1 MILASIDIGTNTVLL
16 LIARLEDDGSIIPL
30 VTEQRIP
37 RLGRGVDEKR
47 NLSPA
52 SIERV
57 IDVLR
62 GYQPAIAAH
71 RPASI
76 IVCGTSAVRDAANRE
91 EFARLVKAK
100 TGYAL
105 EILTGEEEALWG
117 YRGAISGVPHVERAT
132 VVDIGGG
139 STEIAIGDSVSVSH
153 RISIDIGSVRLTERY
168 FRHDPPAPDEL
179 VSATQTT
186 RAALAQTAGFPF
198 TGSKLIGVAG
208 TATSLALLV
217 QKRKQFD
224 IRAVTN
230 YRLSRRA
237 IEEIFRTLQSMSS
250 TAIRD
255 LSDAMEGRNDVIT
268 AGSLILREVM
278 AYCNFE
284 EIIVSERGV
293 RYGLLLREAEKMR

>member
-16 LIARLEDDGSIIPL
+16 LIARLEDDASIIPL
-30 VTEQRIP
+30 VTEQRVP

-52 SIERV
+52 SMERV

-62 GYQPAIAAH
+62 GYQPAIVAH

-76 IVCGTSAVRDAANRE
+76 VVCGTSAVRDAANKD

-100 TGYAL
+100 TGYTL
-105 EILTGEEEALWG
+105 EILTGQEEALWG
-117 YRGAISGVPHVERAT
+117 FRGAISGVPQVERAT

-139 STEIAIGDSVSVSH
+139 STEIAVGNSVAVSH

-168 FRHDPPAPDEL
+168 FRHDPPAPEEL
-179 VSATQTT
+179 ASATQST
-186 RAALAQTAGFPF
+186 RAALAQTARFPF
-198 TGSKLIGVAG
+198 TGSSLIGVAG

-217 QKRKQFD
+217 QNRKRFD

-230 YRLSRRA
+230 YRLSRPA
-237 IEEIFRTLQSMSS
+237 VEQIFRTLRSMSS

-255 LSDAMEGRNDVIT
+255 LSDVMEGRNDVIT
-268 AGSLILREVM
+268 AGSLILGEVM
-278 AYCNFE
+278 TCCNFE
-284 EIIVSERGV
+284 EVIVSERGI
-293 RYGLLLREAEKMR
+293 RYGLLLREAERMR